1 VITLAVVTRLSLIGD
16 RTMATASIN
25 SVKVTPPQCLND
37 FALQQ
42 NSRFKLESIL
52 DATLSF
58 PDNGV
63 NGIILHGLYGTGK
76 TTMANLLPGLIETAK
91 TDPNAQTTAVGD
103 LIDTTEPAQSYHP
116 CTQGQNGVGLITS
129 IQNATSFVAWNSSGL
144 HYVILD
150 EVDLLTDAAKASFKA
165 LMNRTNV
172 VFIMTTNHLNE
183 VDPGVQNRSVLVDMN
198 VPPAQHWRPI
208 LRRIYTQSGL
218 VAPPDATLDQVVLA
232 GRGSARSIF
241 SDVVMSANQARK
253 AGQSNV
259 IRINN
264 IRS

>member
-1 VITLAVVTRLSLIGD
+1 
-16 RTMATASIN
+16 MATTNNN
-25 SVKVTPPQCLND
+25 SVKVIPPQCLND

-91 TDPNAQTTAVGD
+91 SDPLAQTIPVGD
-103 LIDTTEPAQSYHP
+103 LIDTMQPAQSYHP
-116 CTQGQNGVGLITS
+116 CIQGQNGIGLINS
-129 IQNATSFVAWNSSGL
+129 IQNATSFVAWNASGL
-144 HYVILD
+144 HFVILD

-165 LMNRTNV
+165 LMNRSNV

-183 VDPGVQNRSVLVDMN
+183 LDLGVQNRSVSVDMN

-218 VAPPDATLDQVVLA
+218 VAPPDAILDQVVLA

-259 IRINN
+259 SKISN

>member
-1 VITLAVVTRLSLIGD
+1 
-16 RTMATASIN
+16 MATALTN
-25 SVKVTPPQCLND
+25 SVKVLPPTCLND
-37 FALQQ
+37 FALHQT
-42 NSRFKLESIL
+42 SRYKIESIL
-52 DATLSF
+52 DGTMSF

-76 TTMANLLPGLIETAK
+76 TTMANLLPGLIETSKA
-91 TDPNAQTTAVGD
+91 DPVAHSLPPGD
-103 LIDTTEPAQSYHP
+103 IVDTMGPNSHYHP
-116 CTQGQNGVGLITS
+116 CVQGQNGVSLINS
-129 IQNATSFVAWNSSGL
+129 IQNSTSFVPWNASGL

-165 LMNRTNV
+165 LMNYTHV
-172 VFIMTTNHLNE
+172 VFIMTTNHLNQ
-183 VDPGVQNRSVLVDMN
+183 VDPGVQNRSVLIDMN
-198 VPPAQHWRPI
+198 VPPASHWRPI

-218 VAPPDATLDQVVLA
+218 VPPADATLDQVVVA

-259 IRINN
+259 IKISN

>member
-1 VITLAVVTRLSLIGD
+1 V
-16 RTMATASIN
+16 
-25 SVKVTPPQCLND
+25 
-37 FALQQ
+37 
-42 NSRFKLESIL
+42 
-52 DATLSF
+52 
-58 PDNGV
+58 
-63 NGIILHGLYGTGK
+63 
-76 TTMANLLPGLIETAK
+76 
-91 TDPNAQTTAVGD
+91 
-103 LIDTTEPAQSYHP
+103 
-116 CTQGQNGVGLITS
+116 
-129 IQNATSFVAWNSSGL
+129 
-144 HYVILD
+144 LD
-150 EVDLLTDAAKASFKA
+150 EVDLLADAAKASFKA

-183 VDPGVQNRSVLVDMN
+183 VDPGVQNRSVLIDMN

-259 IRINN
+259 IKISN